1 MGMYDSTRRPA
12 VRRRGKDVG
21 GFAGKAKDAL
31 DLASKAAGLVPT
43 VTNAIGTLAKL
54 FGAQAG
60 CHESNRWQTQG
71 FICHLTRRKR
81 SNSQNHLDF
90 FTIIV
95 TN

>member
-43 VTNAIGTLAKL
+43 VTSAIGTLTKL
-54 FGAQAG
+54 FGA
-60 CHESNRWQTQG
+60 
-71 FICHLTRRKR
+71 
-81 SNSQNHLDF
+81 
-90 FTIIV
+90 
-95 TN
+95 